1 VRIRREAYPVRVPFS
16 EFYDR
21 FELLYTREARKA
33 AKAAA
38 AANGTGVVTSKSVT
52 VLPSPADAS
61 IEQAQSASKAILARH
76 IGAESAY
83 YQVHTYSTAAHSRYL
98 CSSKS
103 VIELCQYL
111 MLTVA
116 VL

>member
-1 VRIRREAYPVRVPFS
+1 MNSGVLEVVRIRREAYPVRVPFN

-38 AANGTGVVTSKSVT
+38 ATANGTGSVTSKSVT
-52 VLPSPADAS
+52 VLPAPADAS
-61 IEQAQSASKAILARH
+61 TEQAQSASKAILARH

-83 YQVHTYSTAAHSRYL
+83 YQVRAY
-98 CSSKS
+98 
-103 VIELCQYL
+103 
-111 MLTVA
+111 
-116 VL
+116 